1 MSKDN
6 IYTALLRFSRLV
18 GVVTKDATN
27 PFHKNKYADLS
38 TIQRTVEPHLAE
50 TGLVIFHLMGE
61 GDTMSTVVLHAESGT
76 DIRSTYNLHC
86 SGDKSQDWGSAI
98 TYAKRYA
105 LGCMLNLCIDV
116 DDDGNKSSGYSK
128 QRQPSA
134 PPAETVRRPVRQPT
148 PPPPTQ
154 HVPSIGQPAATEVQ
168 EAVDAT
174 WKGVPEFVRKHMDA
188 SEAEQPVIMILR
200 DDEKRWLDQRKMPS
214 QWKAAVWLIQNS
226 YGMSQLREHW
236 KISRK
241 TAEDLEAS
249 QIPF

>member
-1 MSKDN
+1 MSSIYETLSKINVNDN
-6 IYTALLRFSRLV
+6 TEKKGRFTYLSWAWAWAELMKAYPTATRTVYENAEGLPCFIGLGSVIVKV
-18 GVVTKDATN
+18 GVTINGIEHIQHHPVFDSRNTAI
-27 PFHKNKYADLS
+27 PANKANLMDVN
-38 TIQRTVEPHLAE
+38 TAIQRATVKAI
-50 TGLVIFHLMGE
+50 GLHGLGLYIYAGE
-61 GDTMSTVVLHAESGT
+61 DVP
-76 DIRSTYNLHC
+76 
-86 SGDKSQDWGSAI
+86 QDEA
-98 TYAKRYA
+98 
-105 LGCMLNLCIDV
+105 
-116 DDDGNKSSGYSK
+116 
-128 QRQPSA
+128 A
-134 PPAETVRRPVRQPT
+134 PVRRPVRQPT

-174 WKGVPEFVRKHMDA
+174 WKGVPEFVRKHLDA
-188 SEAEQPVIMILR
+188 REAEQPVIMILR

-214 QWKAAVWLIQNS
+214 QWRAAVWLIQNS